1 MALPKLSHPTFELE
15 IPSTKQKIRYRPFLV
30 KEEKILLIAQS
41 SNDPKDIIQ
50 AVKQVL
56 QNCCTDDIDI
66 DQLTTFDIEYFFIKL
81 RSKSVNNIVNL
92 KYRDL
97 EDDKIY
103 DFEVD
108 LETIEI
114 QHNPDHQKTINVSNN
129 VILNLKYPQMNLV
142 NTLEKVEND
151 TDLVFEILR
160 NCLDTLVYEGKE
172 IKISDYSK
180 KEIDDFI
187 LSMDVVSFNKVQE
200 FFNTMPKL
208 KHDIDYVN
216 SLGNPRK
223 ITLQSLNDF
232 FQLG

>member
-1 MALPKLSHPTFELE
+1 MTLPKLSHPTFELV

-41 SNDPKDIIQ
+41 SQDPKDIVY

-56 QNCCTDDIDI
+56 QNCCLDELNVDD
-66 DQLTTFDIEYFFIKL
+66 LTTFDIEYFFIKL
-81 RSKSVNNIVNL
+81 RSKSVNSIVNL

-114 QHNPDHQKTINVSNN
+114 DYNPNHQKIINISSS
-129 VILNLKYPQMNLV
+129 VILNLKYPKMNLIDS
-142 NTLEKVEND
+142 LEKVSNE

-160 NCLDTLVYEGKE
+160 NCLDTIVYESKE
-172 IKISDYSK
+172 IKVSDYSV
-180 KEIDDFI
+180 KEIDEFI
-187 LSMDVVSFNKVQE
+187 LSMDVSSFNKVQE

-208 KHDIDYVN
+208 KHQIEYVN

-223 ITLQSLNDF
+223 IVLQNLNDF

>member
-1 MALPKLSHPTFELE
+1 MTLPKLSHPTFELV

-41 SNDPKDIIQ
+41 SQDPKDIVY

-56 QNCCTDDIDI
+56 QNCCLDELNVDD
-66 DQLTTFDIEYFFIKL
+66 LTTFDIEYFFIKL
-81 RSKSVNNIVNL
+81 RSKSVNSIVNL

-114 QHNPDHQKTINVSNN
+114 DYNPNHQKIINISSS
-129 VILNLKYPQMNLV
+129 VILNLKYPKMNLIDS
-142 NTLEKVEND
+142 LEKVSNE

-160 NCLDTLVYEGKE
+160 NCLDTIVYESKE
-172 IKISDYSK
+172 IKVSDYSV
-180 KEIDDFI
+180 KEIDEFI
-187 LSMDVVSFNKVQE
+187 LSMDVSSFNKVQE

-208 KHDIDYVN
+208 KHQIEYVN

-223 ITLQSLNDF
+223 IVLQSLNDF

>member
-1 MALPKLSHPTFELE
+1 MTLPKLSHPTFELV

-41 SNDPKDIIQ
+41 SQDPKDIVY

-56 QNCCTDDIDI
+56 QNCCLDELNVDD
-66 DQLTTFDIEYFFIKL
+66 LTTFDIEYFFIKL
-81 RSKSVNNIVNL
+81 RSKSVNSIVNL

-114 QHNPDHQKTINVSNN
+114 DYNPNHQKTINVSNN

-142 NTLEKVEND
+142 HSLEKVNNE

-160 NCLDTLVYEGKE
+160 NCLDTIVYESKE
-172 IKISDYSK
+172 IKVSDYSV
-180 KEIDDFI
+180 KEIDEFI
-187 LSMDVVSFNKVQE
+187 MSMDVSSFNKVQE

-208 KHDIDYVN
+208 RHEIKYVN
-216 SLGNPRK
+216 NLGNPRK
-223 ITLQSLNDF
+223 IVLQSLNDF

>member
-41 SNDPKDIIQ
+41 SEDPKEIIY

-56 QNCCTDDIDI
+56 QNCSLDQIDI
-66 DQLTTFDIEYFFIKL
+66 DDLTTFDIEYFFIKL

-92 KYRDL
+92 RYKDL
-97 EDDKIY
+97 EDEKIY
-103 DFEVD
+103 EFEVD
-108 LETIEI
+108 LDGIEI
-114 QHNPDHQKTINVSNN
+114 EYNKDHQKTINVSQNT
-129 VILNLKYPQMNLV
+129 ILNLKYPKMNMI
-142 NTLEKVEND
+142 NSLEKIKNE

-160 NCLDTLVYEGKE
+160 NCLDTIVHDSQVIEV
-172 IKISDYSK
+172 SNYSRE
-180 KEIDDFI
+180 EIDEFI
-187 LSMDVVSFNKVQE
+187 LSMDVSSFNKVQE

-208 KHDIDYVN
+208 KHEIVYTN
-216 SLGNPRK
+216 SLGNQRK
-223 ITLQSLNDF
+223 IILQSLNDF